1 MLLGTTPD
9 SFRAHIMLANMLVHL
24 CIVNNS
30 NFKWICEWE
39 WLCVVISVNFKS
51 VSRCIIWYHVN
62 FQYFLNVHFL
72 TCNYFCIWCYVMSRE
87 ELFRMLGSDNR
98 SFEAQEFIS
107 VLITVYRSATFS
119 SIIMEVPNFE
129 LCTIICCD
137 LLENTFFTTFLEIW
151 VLINTRASSE
161 IYVVQV
167 LKMPSQTVL

>member
-1 MLLGTTPD
+1 
-9 SFRAHIMLANMLVHL
+9 
-24 CIVNNS
+24 
-30 NFKWICEWE
+30 
-39 WLCVVISVNFKS
+39 
-51 VSRCIIWYHVN
+51 
-62 FQYFLNVHFL
+62 
-72 TCNYFCIWCYVMSRE
+72 
-87 ELFRMLGSDNR
+87 MLGSDNR